1 MHNSSFFFIFG
12 IFYFNQTIII
22 LCCRIAVN
30 CRGESFLTT
39 PGSTVIIAQTERGIA
54 CQIQRCITSLK
65 INRWDFST
73 WHVTVVGGHNGVSL
87 LVLEEFNGTRF
98 HRWLVD
104 RRGKSVTW
112 PFTPWPS
119 KTKINEVY
127 WLYFFFKSLSFS
139 PNFLFY
145 FLNQDFSGL
154 K

>member
-1 MHNSSFFFIFG
+1 MHNSFSFFFFIFG

-39 PGSTVIIAQTERGIA
+39 PGSSVIIAQTERGIA

-65 INRWDFST
+65 INRWDYST
-73 WHVTVVGGHNGVSL
+73 SYVIVVGGHNGVSL
-87 LVLEEFNGTRF
+87 LVRKEFNGTRF
-98 HRWLVD
+98 DRWLVD

-112 PFTPWPS
+112 PFTTWPS

-127 WLYFFFKSLSFS
+127 WLYFLFFEVFVFFS
-139 PNFLFY
+139 
-145 FLNQDFSGL
+145 
-154 K
+154 